1 VQSLPKL
8 ANISSSM
15 FLVWSGYHDYFF
27 SLYDKKLTVSQ
38 TKKIVPDVVDAI
50 ETLLKKLLTPVYY
63 TPPEFPTFLMPTAS
77 EILVVNLPPLGCIPA
92 MLTLYGGP
100 KAKYDAHGCL
110 SELNKITSAHNRLL
124 GERVEALRGK
134 YPKAKIY
141 YGDAHGVYTDI
152 LKDTKK
158 YNVSEPLK
166 ACCGV
171 GGEYN
176 FNKDVTCG
184 HAGEV
189 EGKFVNLTMSLPS
202 MPCKNPR
209 GHLSWDGIHTSNTFN
224 EAAVTDFLLAKHI
237 TPEGGLGCSPNF
249 FFFKSST

>member
-1 VQSLPKL
+1 
-8 ANISSSM
+8 M

-27 SLYDKKLTVSQ
+27 SLYEKKLTVSQ

-50 ETLLKKLLTPVYY
+50 ETLIKKLLTPVYY
-63 TPPEFPTFLMPTAS
+63 TPPGFPTFLMPTAS

-92 MLTLYGGP
+92 MLTLYGGRY
-100 KAKYDAHGCL
+100 AKYDKYGCL
-110 SELNKITSAHNRLL
+110 SDLNKITSAHNKLL

-171 GGEYN
+171 GGKYN
-176 FNKDVTCG
+176 FNKGVTCG
-184 HAGEV
+184 HAGKV
-189 EGKFVNLTMSLPS
+189 DGKFVNLTMTLPL

-209 GHLSWDGIHTSNTFN
+209 AHLSWDGIHTSNTFN
-224 EAAVTDFLLAKHI
+224 EAIATDFLLGKHI
-237 TPEGGLGCSPNF
+237 TPKGGLGCSPDF